1 MVFARLGGGRAPTGI
16 ITSRVFQRFSVR
28 RPNSLFSLALV
39 AVVSFLGG
47 AGLVASVGVAG
58 ASTYR
63 SLDIFAKVLAYVE
76 NSYVD
81 EVDSRTLIH
90 GAIRGMLATL
100 DSYTVFLPAEE
111 YRRMKADTAGEFGG
125 LGIEVR
131 KEGDRL
137 VVVEPL
143 EDSPASRAGILPGD
157 WIVSID
163 DTPTANLSVTEAVKM
178 MRGQPGTKVR
188 LGLFREGF
196 SQPLEFVLLRDRIQI
211 RSVEARLYPG
221 GIGYVRIKSFQEKTE
236 SFLTKALGEL
246 RQQNGK
252 ELSGLVLDL
261 RGNPGGLLDQAVR
274 VADRFLAQG
283 EIVTTRGRGGKI
295 LDIETAHRA
304 GTEPDYPIVILVDD
318 RSASAS
324 EVLAGALQDHGRAVV
339 MGTTTFGKGSV
350 QTVVDLDDGSGL
362 KITVARYYTPKHR
375 SIHGTGIE
383 PDVVVPRDGQGIAP
397 PLPVLVAADG
407 EAAETDDIQLR
418 VALRTLR
425 SWDAFLAQLSAQVQT
440 AQAE

>member
-1 MVFARLGGGRAPTGI
+1 MRRRWKLLPYFLVSA
-16 ITSRVFQRFSVR
+16 FSFV
-28 RPNSLFSLALV
+28 
-39 AVVSFLGG
+39 GG
-47 AGLVASVGVAG
+47 AAIVASIDSAG

-81 EVDSRTLIH
+81 ETDSRTLIH
-90 GAIRGMLATL
+90 GAIRGMLDTL
-100 DSYTVFLPAEE
+100 DDYTVFLPAEE
-111 YRRMKADTAGEFGG
+111 YRHMKADTAGEFGG
-125 LGIEVR
+125 LGLEVR
-131 KEGDRL
+131 KEDDRL

-157 WIVSID
+157 WIVSIE
-163 DTPTANLSVTEAVKM
+163 DTPTAELTVGEAVKM
-178 MRGQPGTKVR
+178 MRGQPGTR
-188 LGLFREGF
+188 LRIGLFREGF
-196 SQPLEFVLLRDRIQI
+196 SKPLELVLLRDRIQI
-211 RSVEARLYPG
+211 RSVEAKLYPG

-246 RQQNGK
+246 RQQNGQK
-252 ELSGLVLDL
+252 DLSGLVLDL

-304 GTEPDYPIVILVDD
+304 GTEPDYPMVILVDE

-362 KITVARYYTPKHR
+362 KLTVARYYTPKHR

-383 PDVVVPRDGQGIAP
+383 PDVVVSKDGLNVVPA
-397 PLPVLVAADG
+397 LAVLGGDEA
-407 EAAETDDIQLR
+407 AAETDDAQLR

-425 SWDAFLAQLSAQVQT
+425 AWEAFQIQRKAEVQT
-440 AQAE
+440 AQAK

>member
-1 MVFARLGGGRAPTGI
+1 MRRRWKLLPYFLVSA
-16 ITSRVFQRFSVR
+16 FSFV
-28 RPNSLFSLALV
+28 
-39 AVVSFLGG
+39 GG
-47 AGLVASVGVAG
+47 AAIVASIDSAG

-81 EVDSRTLIH
+81 ETDSRTLIH
-90 GAIRGMLATL
+90 GAIRGMLDTL
-100 DSYTVFLPAEE
+100 DDYTVFLPAEE
-111 YRRMKADTAGEFGG
+111 YRHMKADTAGEFGG
-125 LGIEVR
+125 LGLEVR
-131 KEGDRL
+131 KEDDRL

-157 WIVSID
+157 WIVSIE
-163 DTPTANLSVTEAVKM
+163 DTPTAELTVGEAVKM
-178 MRGQPGTKVR
+178 MRGQPGTR
-188 LGLFREGF
+188 LRIGLFREGF
-196 SQPLEFVLLRDRIQI
+196 SKPLELVLLRDRIQI
-211 RSVEARLYPG
+211 RSVEAKLYPG

-246 RQQNGK
+246 RQQNGQK
-252 ELSGLVLDL
+252 DLSGLVLDL

-304 GTEPDYPIVILVDD
+304 GTEPDYPMVILVDE

-362 KITVARYYTPKHR
+362 KLTVARYYTPNHR

-383 PDVVVPRDGQGIAP
+383 PDVVVSKDGLNVVPA
-397 PLPVLVAADG
+397 LAVLGGDEA
-407 EAAETDDIQLR
+407 AAETDDAQLR

-425 SWDAFLAQLSAQVQT
+425 AWEAFQIQRKAEVQT
-440 AQAE
+440 AQAK

>member
-1 MVFARLGGGRAPTGI
+1 KGASACACASQALMPPTSAGGVSASTHRALLARLP
-16 ITSRVFQRFSVR
+16 SQRPKAGARIAECSTTRWRGASSERDSVR
-28 RPNSLFSLALV
+28 SRSKLLPYFLV
-39 AVVSFLGG
+39 ASISFLGG
-47 AGLVASVGVAG
+47 GAFVASVGPAG

-63 SLDIFAKVLAYVE
+63 SLDLFAKVLAYVE

-81 EVDSRTLIH
+81 ETDSRTLIQ
-90 GAIRGMLATL
+90 GAINGMLDTL
-100 DSYTVFLPAEE
+100 DAYTAFLPAEE
-111 YRRMKADTAGEFGG
+111 YRHMKADTANEFGG
-125 LGIEVR
+125 LGLEVR
-131 KEGDRL
+131 KEDDRL

-283 EIVTTRGRGGKI
+283 EIV
-295 LDIETAHRA
+295 
-304 GTEPDYPIVILVDD
+304 
-318 RSASAS
+318 
-324 EVLAGALQDHGRAVV
+324 
-339 MGTTTFGKGSV
+339 
-350 QTVVDLDDGSGL
+350 
-362 KITVARYYTPKHR
+362 
-375 SIHGTGIE
+375 
-383 PDVVVPRDGQGIAP
+383 
-397 PLPVLVAADG
+397 
-407 EAAETDDIQLR
+407 
-418 VALRTLR
+418 
-425 SWDAFLAQLSAQVQT
+425 
-440 AQAE
+440 

>member
-1 MVFARLGGGRAPTGI
+1 MRRRWKLLPYFLVSA
-16 ITSRVFQRFSVR
+16 FSFV
-28 RPNSLFSLALV
+28 
-39 AVVSFLGG
+39 GG
-47 AGLVASVGVAG
+47 AAIVASIDSAG

-81 EVDSRTLIH
+81 ETDSRTLIH
-90 GAIRGMLATL
+90 GAIRGMLDTL
-100 DSYTVFLPAEE
+100 DDYTVFLPAEE
-111 YRRMKADTAGEFGG
+111 YRHMKADTAGEFGG
-125 LGIEVR
+125 LGLEVR
-131 KEGDRL
+131 KEDDRL

-157 WIVSID
+157 WIVSIE
-163 DTPTANLSVTEAVKM
+163 DTPTAELTVGEAVKM
-178 MRGQPGTKVR
+178 MRGQPGTR
-188 LGLFREGF
+188 LRIGLFREGF
-196 SQPLEFVLLRDRIQI
+196 SKPLELVLLRDRIQI
-211 RSVEARLYPG
+211 RSVEAKLYPG

-246 RQQNGK
+246 RQQNGQK
-252 ELSGLVLDL
+252 DLSGLVLDL

-304 GTEPDYPIVILVDD
+304 GTEPDYPMVILVDE

-362 KITVARYYTPKHR
+362 KLTVARYYTPKHR

-383 PDVVVPRDGQGIAP
+383 PDVVVSKDGLNVVPA
-397 PLPVLVAADG
+397 LAVLGGDEGV
-407 EAAETDDIQLR
+407 AETDDAQLR

-425 SWDAFLAQLSAQVQT
+425 AWEAFQVQRKVEVQT
-440 AQAE
+440 AQAK

>member
-1 MVFARLGGGRAPTGI
+1 MGAPA
-16 ITSRVFQRFSVR
+16 SWASQRSSVR
-28 RPNSLFSLALV
+28 RRTSLLSLVLV

-47 AGLVASVGVAG
+47 AAVVASIGVAG
-58 ASTYR
+58 ASTYS

-81 EVDSRTLIH
+81 EVDSRTLIY

-111 YRRMKADTAGEFGG
+111 YRHMKADTAGEFGG
-125 LGIEVR
+125 LGLEVR
-131 KEGDRL
+131 KEGERL
-137 VVVEPL
+137 LVVEPL

-163 DTPTANLSVTEAVKM
+163 DVPTANLGVTEAVRM

-196 SQPLEFVLLRDRIQI
+196 SQPLEFVLLRDRIQM
-211 RSVEARLYPG
+211 RSVESRLYPG

-283 EIVTTRGRGGKI
+283 EIVTTRGRGGRI
-295 LDIETAHRA
+295 LDIETAHQA
-304 GTEPDYPIVILVDD
+304 GTEPDYPIVILVDE

-407 EAAETDDIQLR
+407 DGAETGDPQLR
-418 VALRTLR
+418 IALRTLR
-425 SWDAFLAQLSAQVQT
+425 SWETFLAQRNAQVQT

>member
-1 MVFARLGGGRAPTGI
+1 
-16 ITSRVFQRFSVR
+16 VR
-28 RPNSLFSLALV
+28 RRWKLLPYFLVSAFSFV
-39 AVVSFLGG
+39 GG
-47 AGLVASVGVAG
+47 AAIVASIDSAG

-81 EVDSRTLIH
+81 ETDSRTLIH
-90 GAIRGMLATL
+90 GAIRGMLDTL
-100 DSYTVFLPAEE
+100 DDYTVFLPAEE
-111 YRRMKADTAGEFGG
+111 YRHMKADTAGEFGG
-125 LGIEVR
+125 LGLEVR
-131 KEGDRL
+131 KEDDRL

-157 WIVSID
+157 WIVSIE
-163 DTPTANLSVTEAVKM
+163 DTPTAELTVGEAVKM
-178 MRGQPGTKVR
+178 MRGQPGTR
-188 LGLFREGF
+188 LRIGLFREGF
-196 SQPLEFVLLRDRIQI
+196 SKPLELVLLRDRIQI
-211 RSVEARLYPG
+211 RSVEAKLYPG

-246 RQQNGK
+246 RQQNGQK
-252 ELSGLVLDL
+252 DLSGLVLDL

-304 GTEPDYPIVILVDD
+304 GTEPDYPMVILVDE

-362 KITVARYYTPKHR
+362 KLTVARYYTPNHR

-383 PDVVVPRDGQGIAP
+383 PDVVVSKDGLNVVPA
-397 PLPVLVAADG
+397 LAVLGGDEA
-407 EAAETDDIQLR
+407 AAETDDAQLR

-425 SWDAFLAQLSAQVQT
+425 AWEAFQIQRKAEVQT
-440 AQAE
+440 AQAK

>member
-1 MVFARLGGGRAPTGI
+1 MRRRWKLLPYFLVSA
-16 ITSRVFQRFSVR
+16 FSFV
-28 RPNSLFSLALV
+28 
-39 AVVSFLGG
+39 GG
-47 AGLVASVGVAG
+47 AAIVASIDSAG

-81 EVDSRTLIH
+81 ETDSRTLIH
-90 GAIRGMLATL
+90 GAIRGMLDTL
-100 DSYTVFLPAEE
+100 DDYTVFLPAEE
-111 YRRMKADTAGEFGG
+111 YRHMKADTAGEFGG
-125 LGIEVR
+125 LGLEVR
-131 KEGDRL
+131 KEDDRL

-157 WIVSID
+157 WIVSIE
-163 DTPTANLSVTEAVKM
+163 DTPTAELTVGEAVKM
-178 MRGQPGTKVR
+178 MRGQPGTR
-188 LGLFREGF
+188 LRIGLFREGF
-196 SQPLEFVLLRDRIQI
+196 SKPLELVLLRDRIQI
-211 RSVEARLYPG
+211 RSVEAKLYPG

-246 RQQNGK
+246 RQQNGQK
-252 ELSGLVLDL
+252 DLSGLVLDL

-304 GTEPDYPIVILVDD
+304 GTEPDYPMVILVDE

-362 KITVARYYTPKHR
+362 KLTVARYYTPNHR

-383 PDVVVPRDGQGIAP
+383 PDVVVSKDGLNVVPA
-397 PLPVLVAADG
+397 LAVLGGDEGV
-407 EAAETDDIQLR
+407 AETDDAQLR

-425 SWDAFLAQLSAQVQT
+425 AWEAFQVQRKVEVQT
-440 AQAE
+440 AQAK

>member
-1 MVFARLGGGRAPTGI
+1 MRRRWKLLPYFLVSA
-16 ITSRVFQRFSVR
+16 FSFV
-28 RPNSLFSLALV
+28 
-39 AVVSFLGG
+39 GG
-47 AGLVASVGVAG
+47 AAIVASIDSAG

-81 EVDSRTLIH
+81 ETDSRTLIH
-90 GAIRGMLATL
+90 GAIRGMLDTL
-100 DSYTVFLPAEE
+100 DAYTVFLPAEE
-111 YRRMKADTAGEFGG
+111 YRHMKADTAGEFGG
-125 LGIEVR
+125 LGLEVR
-131 KEGDRL
+131 KEDDRL

-157 WIVSID
+157 WIVSIE
-163 DTPTANLSVTEAVKM
+163 DTPTAELTVGEAVKM
-178 MRGQPGTKVR
+178 MRGQPGTR
-188 LGLFREGF
+188 LRIGLFREGF
-196 SQPLEFVLLRDRIQI
+196 SKPLELVLLRDRIQI
-211 RSVEARLYPG
+211 RSVEAKLYPG

-246 RQQNGK
+246 RQQNGQK
-252 ELSGLVLDL
+252 DLSGLVLDL

-304 GTEPDYPIVILVDD
+304 GTEPDYPMVILVDE

-362 KITVARYYTPKHR
+362 KLTVARYYTPNHR

-383 PDVVVPRDGQGIAP
+383 PDVVVSKDGLNVVPA
-397 PLPVLVAADG
+397 LAVLGGDEGV
-407 EAAETDDIQLR
+407 AETDDAQLR

-425 SWDAFLAQLSAQVQT
+425 AWEAFQVQRKVEVQT
-440 AQAE
+440 AQAK

>member
-1 MVFARLGGGRAPTGI
+1 MRRRWKLLPYFLVSAFSFVGGA
-16 ITSRVFQRFSVR
+16 
-28 RPNSLFSLALV
+28 
-39 AVVSFLGG
+39 AVV
-47 AGLVASVGVAG
+47 ASIDAAG

-81 EVDSRTLIH
+81 ETDSRTLIH
-90 GAIRGMLATL
+90 GAIRGMLDTL
-100 DSYTVFLPAEE
+100 DDYTVFLPAEE
-111 YRRMKADTAGEFGG
+111 YRHMKADTAGEFGG
-125 LGIEVR
+125 LGLEVR
-131 KEGDRL
+131 KEDDRL

-157 WIVSID
+157 WIVSIE
-163 DTPTANLSVTEAVKM
+163 DTPTAELTVGEAVKM
-178 MRGQPGTKVR
+178 MRGQPGTR
-188 LGLFREGF
+188 LRIGLFREGF
-196 SQPLEFVLLRDRIQI
+196 SKPLELVLLRDRIQI
-211 RSVEARLYPG
+211 RSVEAKLYPG

-246 RQQNGK
+246 RQQNGQK
-252 ELSGLVLDL
+252 DLSGLVLDL

-304 GTEPDYPIVILVDD
+304 GTEPDYPMVILVDE

-362 KITVARYYTPKHR
+362 KLTVARYYTPNHR

-383 PDVVVPRDGQGIAP
+383 PDVVVSKDGLNVVPA
-397 PLPVLVAADG
+397 LAVLGGDEGV
-407 EAAETDDIQLR
+407 AETDDAQLR

-425 SWDAFLAQLSAQVQT
+425 AWEAFQVQRKVEVQT
-440 AQAE
+440 AQAK